1 MMKSFEIPEA
11 TSDYLQRLAFE
22 KMAREDVID
31 RILTSH
37 RDDADSSVVDGEPFK
52 RYMRDLVEVS
62 AEYEKAK
69 ESLPALFPDGV
80 DRAAPWSLDFDTHVV
95 TVDA

>member
-37 RDDADSSVVDGEPFK
+37 GLGTGDLDLLVCTRGPGSFTSLRIAMATLKGIALAGGIPLVSVPTLQDRSS
-52 RYMRDLVEVS
+52 
-62 AEYEKAK
+62 
-69 ESLPALFPDGV
+69 
-80 DRAAPWSLDFDTHVV
+80 
-95 TVDA
+95 